1 MARES
6 TAKKANKDANTA
18 PLRVVPGGGKGMDTE
33 PLDQLIHQRMRLA
46 IVSTLAVNKS
56 LTFGKLKDLLGMSD
70 GNLSVHTQKLEE
82 AGYIT
87 CKKYFEGRKP
97 RTDFRL
103 TNKGRGALDRYLS
116 HMESLVAAVRKR

>member
-6 TAKKANKDANTA
+6 TAKKTYRDAKAA
-18 PLRVVPGGGKGMDTE
+18 PLRVVPGGAKGMDTE
-33 PLDQLIHQRMRLA
+33 PLDRLIHQRTRLA

-56 LTFGKLKDLLGMSD
+56 LTFGELKDLLSMSD

-97 RTDFRL
+97 RTDFCL
-103 TNKGRGALDRYLS
+103 TSKGRGALDRYLS
-116 HMESLVAAVRKR
+116 HMESLVAAVRER